1 MIHYHYL
8 ERVKMKR
15 CTTVLVTFITV
26 FLGFS
31 WEWLYIKPVQDFMD
45 ATAAVVVEDKWKLK
59 PFSFV
64 SRELILG
71 VENVRIVKLTN
82 N

>member
-1 MIHYHYL
+1 
-8 ERVKMKR
+8 
-15 CTTVLVTFITV
+15 
-26 FLGFS
+26 
-31 WEWLYIKPVQDFMD
+31 MD

>member
-1 MIHYHYL
+1 M
-8 ERVKMKR
+8 
-15 CTTVLVTFITV
+15 
-26 FLGFS
+26 
-31 WEWLYIKPVQDFMD
+31 YIKPVQDFMD

-64 SRELILG
+64 SRELTLG

-82 N
+82 HLKHNANISYS